1 MDPAELSG
9 KGARVEE
16 EELNPPQN
24 SIERFK
30 LVSRGDEEKR
40 ERDEREGSLRGS
52 ISSSNPR
59 V

>member
-24 SIERFK
+24 SIERS
-30 LVSRGDEEKR
+30 SR
-40 ERDEREGSLRGS
+40 
-52 ISSSNPR
+52 
-59 V
+59 